1 MESENH
7 HFQKMFSITQTH
19 LRNVTKSFEEALN
32 AERKKREALELKVEN
47 LTKYIES
54 RFEKKQFGQNE
65 NVEVETAS
73 EKLARAI
80 KEWKD
85 FMNKMSEKLSM
96 QHKRKL
102 DKMESEKCMHV
113 KVTSENNAVADCQ
126 FLDGDSKLSQVDCS
140 PQDDGQ
146 SSLPMKSLSRGK
158 LTKGKSSL
166 LNGSKKSSCD
176 RRSKSRVYYSDSP
189 LNQRKIVGIRTRFG
203 YVMCGEDENPGVDEL
218 EKPSMIGLGTVRQE
232 ESEQIRRQL
241 QGLELLCTDT
251 GLNMD

>member
-7 HFQKMFSITQTH
+7 HIQKMFSITQTH

-54 RFEKKQFGQNE
+54 RFEEKQFGQNE

-85 FMNKMSEKLSM
+85 FMNKMSKKLSM

-102 DKMESEKCMHV
+102 DKRESEKCMHV

-146 SSLPMKSLSRGK
+146 SSLPVKSLSRGN
-158 LTKGKSSL
+158 LTKGKTSS
-166 LNGSKKSSCD
+166 NCSKRTRVD
-176 RRSKSRVYYSDSP
+176 RHTKSRVCFLDSP
-189 LNQRKIVGIRTRFG
+189 LKKRKIVGIRTRFG

-232 ESEQIRRQL
+232 ESEQIRR
-241 QGLELLCTDT
+241 
-251 GLNMD
+251 